1 MVSSG
6 ASKYHA
12 LEQHELQAHARPK
25 AIPSHQLQDELAEAE
40 HELLK
45 LLKARGVRSI
55 CESITKEINYV
66 WAVLSG
72 FRTLASVGHF
82 YAACGSQTFGYNPA
96 VDFFEA
102 HGMQIA
108 VFVLQKF
115 VHNEHVLVPVLDSI
129 QIFTKLHGII
139 ASAPLPLLG

>member
-1 MVSSG
+1 M
-6 ASKYHA
+6 ADKYHA
-12 LEQHELQAHARPK
+12 LESQLR
-25 AIPSHQLQDELAEAE
+25 AIPSHERKDQLAEAE
-40 HELLK
+40 HELLQ
-45 LLKARGVRSI
+45 LLKARGVSSI

-72 FRTLASVGHF
+72 FKTLASVGHF
-82 YAACGSQTFGYNPA
+82 YAACGSHTFGYNPA

-108 VFVLQKF
+108 VFVLHKF

-129 QIFTKLHGII
+129 QIFTKLHGT
-139 ASAPLPLLG
+139 SSLCRL